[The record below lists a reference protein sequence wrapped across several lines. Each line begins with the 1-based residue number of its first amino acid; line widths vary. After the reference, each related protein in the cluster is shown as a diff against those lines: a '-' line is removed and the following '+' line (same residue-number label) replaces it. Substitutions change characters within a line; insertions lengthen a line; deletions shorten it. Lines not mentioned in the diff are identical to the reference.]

1 MENKEKKDWSYKIV
15 RKVIPEL
22 YLNILDDYFSNK
34 REIYKTMI
42 KNKFISETET
52 TFGLIG
58 DRQPGV
64 RKQTYGIYGDIMTEM
79 LMSSLKNLMEKETN
93 MSLVPSYGYM
103 RIYEKGDELEP
114 HKDRDSCEISTTLN
128 ISGDNWPIFLQTDE
142 EKPIKAELE
151 PGDLLI
157 YKGCEQLHWREIF
170 KGDTCT
176 QVFLH
181 YNNINGPYGLSN
193 KFDKR
198 PSLGLPQQF
207 KVEEIKDKYIK
218 PKSLFHK

>member
-114 HKDRDSCEISTTLN
+114 HKDRDSCEISTT
-128 ISGDNWPIFLQTDE
+128 
-142 EKPIKAELE
+142 
-151 PGDLLI
+151 
-157 YKGCEQLHWREIF
+157 
-170 KGDTCT
+170 
-176 QVFLH
+176 
-181 YNNINGPYGLSN
+181 
-193 KFDKR
+193 
-198 PSLGLPQQF
+198 
-207 KVEEIKDKYIK
+207 
-218 PKSLFHK
+218 